1 MQPFSAQTGEREQET
16 RLARAR
22 TPLPPFVGWILIA
35 PAAVL
40 FLLTYVW
47 PTLSLLGESLFG
59 SGGGQAGADPGRAWQ
74 HVFSLR
80 YFGRL
85 GYALSYALLPILVIA
100 TVAPALA
107 WAASRA
113 GLVWRRAVRVV
124 LAVPLAA
131 FAPVGLALLWMQRHR
146 PAGGSLASLAE
157 ASINWDGRLV
167 LMATMGAFVLAVAV
181 VCYLAAFRAPG
192 TGRRSRSTAVVVGV
206 LLAIVAVGFAVQ
218 QYTFSDL
225 VDGAPGNRASGVRG
239 TPMLRLGV
247 GDFNAQ
253 VAAEAVPV
261 VAVLAVL
268 GLAAAFIVLRTDLRL
283 EFDPTEG
290 ADDQPAPAGHR
301 NLAVIGSAVGIVGLV
316 LLILVQL
323 GPWLVEVAGGVE
335 RPPTRVT
342 GLAVLQSTWIVPLGV
357 AIVQVAVAAAAAF
370 GIAVVR
376 PLGRRSEW
384 LLLVVAPWLLVGN
397 ALLQLP
403 RLTSDGELGMRTVLA
418 AAVPP
423 SWVSIPALFLFTML
437 FRTQADRWTRLRS
450 AGQPNAFLRAMW
462 PAVPMAILAVGVAW
476 LMQAQDLLLP
486 TMTDAG
492 NGVVAHA
499 QLLMA
504 RAATGPRS
512 TVEPALGYPLVMLV
526 LFTLGALVLQ
536 LTYVDRIAVRVGGGE
551 TSTSGERLPG

>member
-1 MQPFSAQTGEREQET
+1 M
-16 RLARAR
+16 AR
-22 TPLPPFVGWILIA
+22 TPLPRFVGWILIA

-59 SGGGQAGADPGRAWQ
+59 SGGGQAWADPGRAWQ

-113 GLVWRRAVRVV
+113 GLVWRRAVRVL

-131 FAPVGLALLWMQRHR
+131 FAPAGLALLWTERHR

-181 VCYLAAFRAPG
+181 VCYLAAFRDG
-192 TGRRSRSTAVVVGV
+192 TGRGTGSTVVVVGV
-206 LLAIVAVGFAVQ
+206 LLSIVALGFAVQ
-218 QYTFSDL
+218 QYTFPDL

-239 TPMLRLGV
+239 TPMLRLGM

-268 GLAAAFIVLRTDLRL
+268 GLAAAFVVLRTGLRL
-283 EFDPTEG
+283 EFDPTDG
-290 ADDQPAPAGHR
+290 ADDRPAPAGPPKA
-301 NLAVIGSAVGIVGLV
+301 AVIGSAAGVAGLL
-316 LLILVQL
+316 LLIVFQL
-323 GPWLVEVAGGVE
+323 GPWLVEVATGVQW
-335 RPPTRVT
+335 PQTNFP
-342 GLAVLQSTWIVPLGV
+342 GLAVLLSTWLIPLG
-357 AIVQVAVAAAAAF
+357 AALVQVVVAAAAAF

-397 ALLQLP
+397 GLLQLP
-403 RLTSDGELGMRTVLA
+403 RVSPGGEPTLLTILA
-418 AAVPP
+418 AAVPA
-423 SWVSIPALFLFTML
+423 SWISIPALFLFTML
-437 FRTQADRWTRLRS
+437 FRAQADRWMRSRS
-450 AGQPNAFLRAMW
+450 ARQPNAFLRAMW
-462 PAVPMAILAVGVAW
+462 PALPMAVSAVGVTW
-476 LMQAQDLLLP
+476 LMQAQDLLVS
-486 TMTDAG
+486 TMADAG

-504 RAATGPRS
+504 RKAAHGLS

-526 LFTLGALVLQ
+526 LFTVGALVLQ
-536 LTYVDRIAVRVGGGE
+536 LTYLDRIAVRIGGGE
-551 TSTSGERLPG
+551 NPPSREQLPR